1 MQLSFDDIS
10 SLKVAGTLF
19 LLTKLFTNSKRGT
32 GSYPRVPL
40 LKYSVPGLDGR
51 YLRVHLLNLLLLG
64 LTQLRPAKKFHIFLR
79 ELRWKLVARE
89 PIQGLSETVV
99 LDTPG
104 KRAHPQDAW
113 ANWWSVPSDYPGPS
127 SGLTRLREPLSTG
140 SLQLSYSIFTVPVPE
155 KVQPSSQGESPPSS
169 EVPESAKQRKSRS
182 PPSESP
188 GSEVPESAKQ

>member
-1 MQLSFDDIS
+1 
-10 SLKVAGTLF
+10 
-19 LLTKLFTNSKRGT
+19 
-32 GSYPRVPL
+32 
-40 LKYSVPGLDGR
+40 
-51 YLRVHLLNLLLLG
+51 
-64 LTQLRPAKKFHIFLR
+64 
-79 ELRWKLVARE
+79 VARE

-169 EVPESAKQRKSRS
+169 EESRDPPSRESPGVRQAVKVPESAKQ
-182 PPSESP
+182 
-188 GSEVPESAKQ
+188 